1 MRSSLVGQLQA
12 LSSTVTMLAVP
23 SPSLAA
29 TLSIALGSQSGTIDV
44 IDVSANAVAASFE
57 VHNITYNIYIV
68 LLWTQVNEKTAG
80 YINKLVVTCLRSGL
94 NRTLRV
100 LQKPESAPI
109 RALRTSSSGRHVSGW
124 QTQGQLSLMAFEQED
139 LWERAN
145 ECIPWHGKLEGE
157 EAIQNRVHE
166 LVTVGNFEG
175 AVSLLL
181 SASPESPYFYPNAL
195 RAVALSSAVSRSLLQ
210 LALKVVAANV
220 VRTDRSLSGT
230 HLPCAV
236 GSMSLADGYFNLMRL
251 QDSGCWT
258 DAATLA
264 AAHLK
269 GSDYARFL
277 FFLPRLSG
285 RTWSYKGGQSMS
297 IMLNTTFGGT
307 MVLILL
313 LILGIQCLIVTLKL
327 KMRFG
332 AGLLSYLLHPGDP
345 GGIGSPP

>member
-57 VHNITYNIYIV
+57 VHNITVSLLNSHILTIY
-68 LLWTQVNEKTAG
+68 L
-80 YINKLVVTCLRSGL
+80 YLVEFRQRG
-94 NRTLRV
+94 NRHQTGQRD
-100 LQKPESAPI
+100 
-109 RALRTSSSGRHVSGW
+109 AL
-124 QTQGQLSLMAFEQED
+124 TQGQLSLMAFEQED

-236 GSMSLADGYFNLMRL
+236 GRYQEACSQL

-269 GSDYARFL
+269 GSDYARVL
-277 FFLPRLSG
+277 QRWAEHVHHAEHNIW
-285 RTWSYKGGQSMS
+285 RA
-297 IMLNTTFGGT
+297 
-307 MVLILL
+307 LILFVAS
-313 LILGIQCLIVTLKL
+313 G
-327 KMRFG
+327 
-332 AGLLSYLLHPGDP
+332 
-345 GGIGSPP
+345 